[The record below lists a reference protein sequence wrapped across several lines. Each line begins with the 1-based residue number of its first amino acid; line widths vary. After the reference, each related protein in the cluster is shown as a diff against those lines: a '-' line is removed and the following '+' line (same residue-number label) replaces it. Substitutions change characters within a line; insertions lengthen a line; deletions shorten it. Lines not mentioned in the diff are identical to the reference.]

1 MGRQKGS
8 AQEPQRQRQQQ
19 SAEQQ
24 GQNSENYELDRIHGK
39 AMR

>member
-24 GQNSENYELDRIHGK
+24 GQNSLDRIHGK